1 MVAKNIEDNI
11 KSFLTKKNIKADRR
25 LIVFLFFV
33 FLSTIF
39 WFLNQLEEEYVTDI
53 SLPVRYTN
61 MPADKI
67 LVNDLPE
74 YFEIRVRAHGY
85 KLLEYKISNKFLP
98 FQINVNSITLRMLS
112 GSDFSK
118 LYALTR
124 LMDDKIEN
132 QLSSELEVVSISP
145 DTIYFEFADRI
156 FKKVPVVS
164 GINAKPATQ
173 YMIHGNIVFSPDSV
187 IISGAEPIV
196 DTINEIYTNQI
207 ELLDLDANYNDDIK
221 LNKIDNVNLS
231 EDKVDFS
238 INVEKFT
245 EGTKTVKLQVA
256 NVPDSLIIRTFPK
269 EITVTYLVA
278 LSDYEKVLP
287 ELFEAVVDFKETSN
301 QLNRLNIKIQNSPDY
316 IKSLRYNPKTVEYII
331 ERK

>member
-1 MVAKNIEDNI
+1 VVAKNIEDNI
-11 KSFLTKKNIKADRR
+11 KSFLNRKNIKADRR

-33 FLSTIF
+33 VLATIF

-61 MPADKI
+61 MPPEKI
-67 LVNDLPE
+67 LVNELPDQ
-74 YFEIRVRAHGY
+74 FKIRVRAHGY

-98 FQINVNSITLRMLS
+98 FQINVNSITLKMLS

-132 QLSSELEVVSISP
+132 QLSSELEIVSISP

-156 FKKVPVVS
+156 FKKVPIAS
-164 GINAKPATQ
+164 DIDAKPATQ
-173 YMIHGNIVFSPDSV
+173 YMIYGDINFNPDS
-187 IISGAEPIV
+187 ITISGAEPII
-196 DTINEIYTNQI
+196 DTINEVFTNKI
-207 ELLDLDANYNDDIK
+207 ELFDLAVNYIDDIK
-221 LNKIDNVNLS
+221 LNKIDNVNFS
-231 EDKVDFS
+231 EDKVDYS

-245 EGTKTVKLQVA
+245 EGSKKIKLHIV
-256 NVPDSLIIRTFPK
+256 NVPDSLIVRTFPK

-287 ELFEAVVDFKETSN
+287 ELFEAVVDYKETNN
-301 QLNRLNIKIQNSPDY
+301 QLNQLNIKIQNSPDY
-316 IKSLRYNPKTVEYII
+316 IRSLRYNPKTVEFII

>member
-11 KSFLTKKNIKADRR
+11 KNFLNKKNIKADRR

-33 FLSTIF
+33 VLATIF

-61 MPADKI
+61 MPINKI
-67 LVNDLPE
+67 LVNELPD

-124 LMDDKIEN
+124 LMDKKIEN
-132 QLSSELEVVSISP
+132 QLSSELEIVSISP
-145 DTIYFEFADRI
+145 DTIYFEFAERI
-156 FKKVPVVS
+156 FKKVPVAS
-164 GINAKPATQ
+164 GISANPATQ
-173 YMIHGNIVFSPDSV
+173 YMIHGDIDFNPDSV
-187 IISGAEPIV
+187 TISGAEPIV
-196 DTINEIYTNQI
+196 DTINEVFTNQI
-207 ELLDLDANYNDDIK
+207 ELLDLEANYNDDIK
-221 LNKIDNVNLS
+221 LKKIDNVNFS
-231 EDKVDFS
+231 KDKVDYS

-245 EGTKTVKLQVA
+245 EGSQKIKLHVV
-256 NVPDSLIIRTFPK
+256 NVPDSLVIRTFPK
-269 EITVTYLVA
+269 VITVTYLVA

-287 ELFEAVVDFKETSN
+287 ELFEAVIDFKETNN
-301 QLNRLNIKIQNSPDY
+301 QLNQLNIKIHNSPDY

-331 ERK
+331 EKK